1 MLLLSF
7 LGVEETAKTFK
18 IISKI
23 LSFLSVFVVVAL
35 AILLLGTR
43 LVGFTPYTVL
53 SGSMEPTYHVG
64 SVVYVTDVEPSELRV
79 EDCITYK
86 MQSGTIVTHRIKD
99 VIKESDGTL
108 SFRTKG
114 DANPDPDGIL
124 PQSAVIGKTVFSVPY
139 LGYLFDFVKRP
150 IGLIVVVGGCVG
162 VFLLSLIID
171 LLFSHP
177 EKSKNEDDNQQNE
190 SEDLS

>member
-1 MLLLSF
+1 M
-7 LGVEETAKTFK
+7 EETAKTFK

-79 EDCITYK
+79 GDCITYK

-190 SEDLS
+190 SNELS